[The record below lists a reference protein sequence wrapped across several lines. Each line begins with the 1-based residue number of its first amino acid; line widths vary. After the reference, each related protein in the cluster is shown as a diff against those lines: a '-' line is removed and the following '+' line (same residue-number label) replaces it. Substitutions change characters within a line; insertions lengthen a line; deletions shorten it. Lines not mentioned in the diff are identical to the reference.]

1 MDQLAGGRQ
10 LESSGQPLTSTNP
23 ATGEVILE
31 VRSAGWPE
39 VEAAFAAAGQ
49 AQPAWAEL
57 LFAERA
63 EVARRFAERLADR
76 REKLANLISAEVG
89 KPLWESGQEVDAMVR
104 KVDLSIEAHEKRTGS
119 ERKPAGDAIAWVSHA
134 PHGIVAVLGPFN
146 FPGHLPNGHLVPAL
160 LAGNAVIFKPSELA
174 PAVGAFMAKIWLE
187 AGLPPGALDVLQGGR
202 ETAEIILDQPG
213 LTGVFFTGSAAA
225 GLAIHHRFAGRPEV
239 ILALEMGGNNPMVV
253 LGPGLSEAAAR
264 TIAVSAFISAGQRCT
279 CTRRLIVVGN
289 DVDLSPVCDLARRL
303 QVGLPA
309 QNPFIGPLI
318 HRAAA
323 KQVLDVQARLRARGG
338 QSLVEMVPAEPGL
351 PFLRPGIID
360 VSAVAQRPDEEVFG
374 PLLQVIRVATFDD
387 ALAEANRTRFGLAA
401 ALIGGSEADWQ
412 EFRRRIRAG
421 VVNWNRPTTG
431 ASSAAPFGGVG
442 ISGNHRPSAYYAAD
456 YCAYPVASLMAEAVS
471 APQFPGLP

>member
-1 MDQLAGGRQ
+1 MDALAGDGW
-10 LESSGQPLTSTNP
+10 LEGSGEPFTSTNP
-23 ATGEVILE
+23 ATGEVVLR
-31 VRSAGWPE
+31 VHPAGRPE
-39 VEAAFAAAGQ
+39 VETAFAAAGR

-57 LFAERA
+57 PFSERA
-63 EVARRFAERLADR
+63 ETARRFAQRLAAG

-89 KPLWESGQEVDAMVR
+89 KPAWESNQEVDAMTR
-104 KVDLSIEAHEKRTGS
+104 KVDLSVEAYEKRTGS
-119 ERKPAGDAIAWVSHA
+119 ERKPAGDAVAWVSHA

-160 LAGNAVIFKPSELA
+160 LAGNAALFKPSEFA
-174 PAVGAFMAKIWLE
+174 PAVGAFMAKVWLE
-187 AGLPPGALDVLQGGR
+187 AGLPPGILNVLQGSR
-202 ETAEIILDQPG
+202 PTAELILDQPG
-213 LTGVFFTGSAAA
+213 LAGVFFTGSAAA
-225 GLAIHHRFAGRPEV
+225 GAAIHRRFAGRPEV

-253 LGPGLSEAAAR
+253 LGPGLTEAAAR
-264 TIAVSAFISAGQRCT
+264 TVAISAFISAGQRCT
-279 CTRRLIVVGN
+279 CTRRLIVVGD
-289 DVDLSPVCDLARRL
+289 DVDLSPLCDLARRL

-323 KQVLDVQARLRARGG
+323 EQVLHVQSRLRASGG
-338 QSLVEMVPAEPGL
+338 KPLVEMVPAEPGL
-351 PFLRPGIID
+351 PFLHPGVID
-360 VSAVAQRPDEEVFG
+360 VSAVAGHPDEEVFG
-374 PLLQVIRVATFDD
+374 PLLQVIRVPDFDE

-401 ALIGGSEADWQ
+401 GLIGGSEADWQ
-412 EFRRRIRAG
+412 KFRRRVRAG
-421 VVNWNRPTTG
+421 VINWNRPTTG

>member
-1 MDQLAGGRQ
+1 MDQLVDGRW
-10 LESSGQPLTSTNP
+10 LESSGQAFTSTNP
-23 ATGEVILE
+23 ATGEVILQ
-31 VRSAGWPE
+31 VRSAGRSE

-57 LFAERA
+57 PFAERA
-63 EVARRFAERLADR
+63 EVARRFAQRLTDC

-89 KPLWESGQEVDAMVR
+89 KPAWESGQEVDAMVR
-104 KVDLSIEAHEKRTGS
+104 KVDLSIEAYEKRTGS

-134 PHGIVAVLGPFN
+134 AHGIVAVLGPFN

-160 LAGNAVIFKPSELA
+160 LAGNAAIFKPSELA
-174 PAVGAFMAKIWLE
+174 PAVGAFMGELWLE
-187 AGLPPGALDVLQGGR
+187 AGLPPGVLNVLQGGR
-202 ETAEIILDQPG
+202 ETAEIILDQPD
-213 LTGVFFTGSAAA
+213 LAGVFFTGSAAA
-225 GLAIHHRFAGRPEV
+225 GAAIHRKFAGRPEV

-279 CTRRLIVVGN
+279 CTRRLIVVGD
-289 DVDLSPVCDLARRL
+289 DVDLYPACELARRL

-323 KQVLDVQARLRARGG
+323 KQVLHVQSRLHALGG
-338 QSLVEMVPAEPGL
+338 KSLVEMVPAEPGL
-351 PFLRPGIID
+351 PFLRPGIVD
-360 VSAVAQRPDEEVFG
+360 VSAVDERPDEEVFG
-374 PLLQVIRVATFDD
+374 PLLQVIRVASFDQ

-401 ALIGGSEADWQ
+401 GLIGGSEADWQ
-412 EFRRRIRAG
+412 KFRRRIRAG

-456 YCAYPVASLMAEAVS
+456 YCAYPVASLMADAVS
-471 APQFPGLP
+471 TPQFPGLP